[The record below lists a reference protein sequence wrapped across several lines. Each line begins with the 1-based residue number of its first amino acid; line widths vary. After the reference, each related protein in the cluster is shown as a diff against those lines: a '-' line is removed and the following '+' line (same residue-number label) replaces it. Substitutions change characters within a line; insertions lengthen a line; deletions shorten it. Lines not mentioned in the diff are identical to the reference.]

1 LVVRVILDENLP
13 RVLARE
19 LAGHEATTVQQMG
32 WASLKNGALL
42 SSIAGAGFDA
52 LLTMDKNLSK
62 QQRVADLPFG
72 VVVVRARDNRL
83 ATLLPLV
90 PLLLEA
96 LAVVRPGQVVAT
108 GET

>member
-1 LVVRVILDENLP
+1 VVRVILDENLP
-13 RVLARE
+13 RALARE
-19 LAGHEATTVQQMG
+19 LSGHDAKTVPQMG

-42 SSIAGAGFDA
+42 ASIAGAGFDA

-62 QQRVADLPFG
+62 QQRLEDLPFG
-72 VVVVRARDNRL
+72 VVVVRAHDNQL

-90 PLLLEA
+90 PGILEVLSSLKA
-96 LAVVRPGQVVAT
+96 GQVIIT